1 MQMLMD
7 LVEQQ
12 ESHLQLLQAMA
23 NKSGHAT
30 FKTNPA
36 LISVLPH
43 TSAHAAEAAGGVS
56 HGSVDSGVVSV
67 PLTPA
72 AADHPMQNSLHQQQ
86 QPGATSRMTNP
97 SRMSNGNCSFGSSSV
112 ECMMLPVS
120 HGKAV
125 DAPLYCLLSDTASA
139 RSRSSQPMRQYCHQL
154 LMSATLQQWQQA
166 ASRTAEEW
174 SEYYQDMVMQIC
186 CIKQLLQ
193 RHRNWAAFLES
204 AATSSLPAAIS
215 NGARV
220 AHAAAPAEP
229 KEAGHICRDDAAEPS
244 PEGTD
249 VCGSSLEELM
259 ASLYT
264 LVDDLVLN
272 MNLGV
277 VQDSVALREA
287 ALRNR
292 LTKEVAVSVSPLY
305 WRRVVDSLKL
315 TQQQVV
321 CISISS
327 WHDDQLCAM
336 AMVAAGLGPWAGP
349 ATCNFSGIETV
360 NTTVLLCE

>member
-1 MQMLMD
+1 MD

-43 TSAHAAEAAGGVS
+43 SSAHTAEAAGGVS
-56 HGSVDSGVVSV
+56 HGSVDSGVVSILA

-72 AADHPMQNSLHQQQ
+72 AADHQMQNSLHQQQ

-97 SRMSNGNCSFGSSSV
+97 LRMSNGNCSLGSSSV

-166 ASRTAEEW
+166 AS
-174 SEYYQDMVMQIC
+174 
-186 CIKQLLQ
+186 
-193 RHRNWAAFLES
+193 
-204 AATSSLPAAIS
+204 
-215 NGARV
+215 
-220 AHAAAPAEP
+220 
-229 KEAGHICRDDAAEPS
+229 
-244 PEGTD
+244 
-249 VCGSSLEELM
+249 
-259 ASLYT
+259 
-264 LVDDLVLN
+264 
-272 MNLGV
+272 
-277 VQDSVALREA
+277 
-287 ALRNR
+287 
-292 LTKEVAVSVSPLY
+292 
-305 WRRVVDSLKL
+305 
-315 TQQQVV
+315 
-321 CISISS
+321 
-327 WHDDQLCAM
+327 
-336 AMVAAGLGPWAGP
+336 
-349 ATCNFSGIETV
+349 
-360 NTTVLLCE
+360 